1 MTTRQRLA
9 QGAAYAALCTRG
21 AADIPLSDPL
31 CAFDLA
37 DKRGIEVRIV
47 EVPSLEAMYVK
58 QKPPLILVSSLR
70 WAGRRSYNCAHEI
83 GHDYF
88 GHGTRVDE
96 YLGERHKRKVFN
108 AEEFLAD
115 CFAGYLLMPKVTV
128 CHGFAKR
135 GWSPATCTA
144 DQVFVVAGWLG
155 VGYTT
160 LIHHMHLAL
169 NLIDQSHADNLLKTS
184 RKDLLGA
191 ICGDMDCSELVIV
204 DSQWHGRP
212 VDIEVGDAILAPR
225 GADVEGEQVEVV
237 RETVRG
243 RLLRGRTPGIGRV
256 TCQDGFAVFVRVSRK
271 GFTGRSVFRHI
282 EESGDE

>member
-1 MTTRQRLA
+1 
-9 QGAAYAALCTRG
+9 
-21 AADIPLSDPL
+21 
-31 CAFDLA
+31 
-37 DKRGIEVRIV
+37 
-47 EVPSLEAMYVK
+47 
-58 QKPPLILVSSLR
+58 
-70 WAGRRSYNCAHEI
+70 
-83 GHDYF
+83 
-88 GHGTRVDE
+88 
-96 YLGERHKRKVFN
+96 
-108 AEEFLAD
+108 
-115 CFAGYLLMPKVTV
+115 
-128 CHGFAKR
+128 
-135 GWSPATCTA
+135 
-144 DQVFVVAGWLG
+144 LG

-169 NLIDQSHADNLLKTS
+169 NLIDQSHAYNLLKTS